1 MTPKIR
7 PLFIALALS
16 LLFVQCTND
25 KDNTPNYPTSIDPY
39 FNAGE
44 FAYDGVTLKY
54 QESTVRGITNENP
67 PLVVVLHGQN
77 SVGSDNLKH
86 IRHDA
91 MIRIW
96 HHFSSKQIGA
106 VLLAPQCSSR
116 RAWNEI
122 SDDVEGATMAE
133 IVKAFVDNYVAN
145 HSSIDASRI
154 YILGYADN
162 ALPAGAG
169 GVWRLLSDYSDT
181 FAAGMAVSAEPDD
194 TISAA
199 NVAKTPA
206 LLVKGEVRVGT
217 EDGVML
223 LTDTFGDM
231 VRDAGGVFK
240 EVTLQVRSR
249 EEICRDAFSAEN
261 LDWVLQYRKNSFR
274 NLIFTTAEVLKALRL
289 LFR

>member
-261 LDWVLQYRKNSFR
+261 LDWVLQYRK
-274 NLIFTTAEVLKALRL
+274 K
-289 LFR
+289 

>member
-1 MTPKIR
+1 MTHKIR
-7 PLFIALALS
+7 PLVLAIALS
-16 LLFVQCTND
+16 LMFVQCTND
-25 KDNTPNYPTSIDPY
+25 NDNTPPYPTSIESY

-44 FAYDGVTLKY
+44 FAYEDVTLKY
-54 QESTVRGITNENP
+54 QESTIRGTANGQL

-77 SVGSDNLKH
+77 SAGSDNLTP

-96 HHFSSKQIGA
+96 HHFSSNQIGA

-116 RAWNEI
+116 RAWDETATE
-122 SDDVEGATMAE
+122 VKGTTMAD

-145 HSSIDASRI
+145 HSSIDTSRI

-181 FAAGMAVSAEPDD
+181 FAAGMAVSAEPDE
-194 TISAA
+194 TIVVE
-199 NVAKTPA
+199 NVAKTPV
-206 LLVKGEVRVGT
+206 LLVKGEVKLD
-217 EDGVML
+217 EGVML

-231 VRDAGGVFK
+231 VRDAGGIFN
-240 EVTLQVRSR
+240 EVILSVRSR
-249 EEICRDAFSAEN
+249 DEICRDAFSGAN
-261 LDWVLQYRKNSFR
+261 IDWVLQYSK
-274 NLIFTTAEVLKALRL
+274 K
-289 LFR
+289 